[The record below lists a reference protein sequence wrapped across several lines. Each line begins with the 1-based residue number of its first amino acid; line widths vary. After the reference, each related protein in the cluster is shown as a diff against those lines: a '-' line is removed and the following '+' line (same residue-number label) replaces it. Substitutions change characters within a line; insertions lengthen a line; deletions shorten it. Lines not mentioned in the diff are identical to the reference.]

1 MTSPSANEP
10 PSKPKRLRRPK
21 FEVWAKDALRPNPYN
36 PLDLD
41 QLGESVERRLLRE
54 RPVPLVEIPKTIG
67 PGVYAIYYTGDHE
80 LYKPISSVACT
91 KPIYVGKAVSQGGR
105 KGLVDVSQET
115 SALWD
120 RLHEHRSSIEQ
131 AHDLDAKDF
140 LVRFL
145 VAVEVFVPLA
155 ERVMIKQ
162 MKPVWNLI
170 VDGFGNH
177 DPGSGRRT
185 QARPPWDDLHPGRWW
200 SHHRNMAKAS
210 KYSQEQSRRRVRDF
224 LAQKPVA
231 VELDDAAGTY
241 EASIEPTLFDG

>member
-10 PSKPKRLRRPK
+10 PGMSKRLRRPK
-21 FEVWAKDALRPNPYN
+21 FEVWAEDANRPTPYN
-36 PLDLD
+36 PLELD
-41 QLGESVERRLLRE
+41 QLGESVERRLLQGQ
-54 RPVPLVEIPKTIG
+54 PVPLAKVPKTIG

-80 LYKPISSVACT
+80 LYKPISSVECR

-105 KGLVDVSQET
+105 KGLVDASQET

-120 RLHEHRSSIEQ
+120 RLQEHKSSIEQ
-131 AHDLDAKDF
+131 AYDLDAKDF

-155 ERVMIKQ
+155 ERVMIRQ
-162 MKPVWNLI
+162 MRPVWNLI

-177 DPGSGRRT
+177 DPGSGRRN
-185 QARPPWDDLHPGRWW
+185 QARPPWDDLHPGRRW
-200 SHHRNMAKAS
+200 SHREKMAKPS
-210 KYSQEQSRRRVRDF
+210 KYSQEQSRRRVQDF